1 MITGSQLRAAR
12 ALLDWTQEELAAASG
27 VTERTIRS
35 LEDGKSRPFERTLD
49 RLRHAV
55 EGAGI
60 TFLETQTGI
69 GVLLNLSKDQE

>member
-35 LEDGKSRPFERTLD
+35 LEDGKSRPFASTTN
-49 RLRHAV
+49 RLREAV
-55 EGAGI
+55 EAAGI
-60 TFLETQTGI
+60 TFLETQAGI
-69 GVLLNLSKDQE
+69 GVLLNRSTEQD